1 MSKYSDTLKANAD
14 MIQKAKIMLEND
26 KGLSDNDIN
35 SNLIR
40 TKIEL
45 LKEEKQFVLG
55 ELSKDYNRNTHI
67 LNEKYNTRDTKN
79 HLIKNQQKE
88 IARNNKK
95 LNFII
100 NDILTLKRQLE
111 ISENHYTQKSFLLF
125 ILKNIFIL
133 FLLLLLVILLV
144 KTKKLSTK
152 YGLIVGGVLTAFFS
166 LVIIFNLILGSAK
179 DHNIYGKYNWVKP
192 VLGPDVPAKSML
204 SFMPK
209 ISLSA
214 SVDTE
219 S

>member
-95 LNFII
+95 LNFIK

-166 LVIIFNLILGSAK
+166 LVIIFQRIRSDAFITTARADDRNRIIIVIVCDIVSVYAVITLCRNSIIRR
-179 DHNIYGKYNWVKP
+179 NI
-192 VLGPDVPAKSML
+192 
-204 SFMPK
+204 
-209 ISLSA
+209 
-214 SVDTE
+214 
-219 S
+219 

>member
-14 MIQKAKIMLEND
+14 MITKAKLMLEND
-26 KGLSDNDIN
+26 KGMTETDIN

-40 TKIEL
+40 AKIEL

-55 ELSKDYNRNTHI
+55 ELSKDYTRNTHI
-67 LNEKYNTRDTKN
+67 LNEKYNTKDTKN

-95 LNFII
+95 LNFIK

-111 ISENHYTQKSFLLF
+111 ISENQYGNKSFLLF

-133 FLLLLLVILLV
+133 LLLLLLLLLLVKSNRILM
-144 KTKKLSTK
+144 KNAIIIGSILS
-152 YGLIVGGVLTAFFS
+152 AFFG
-166 LVIIFNLILGSAK
+166 LVIIFNLVLSSIK

-192 VLGPDVPAKSML
+192 ILVTKPKKSMF
-204 SFMPK
+204 SFMPS

-214 SVDTE
+214 SVKTD
-219 S
+219 